1 MVNTSSIN
9 QGPTTAS
16 ALCQSCGLC
25 CTGVACGV
33 AIVSP
38 TQDKTFF
45 DLYADSIIVSDD
57 HGNKRKKAWINQPC
71 PVFDGNCSAY
81 EFRPVDCKTFQ
92 CALLEKLMVGAVDPV
107 SAKSIVDSILGALDK
122 LAVQY
127 NALNEQCLTRDEIFP
142 VLNKLHRGAVDKA
155 SQSAFWRTYPQYLS
169 VRYLIGKH
177 MDK

>member
-1 MVNTSSIN
+1 MVNTPSIS
-9 QGPTTAS
+9 QDPTIAS

-25 CTGVACGV
+25 CTGVACRV
-33 AIVSP
+33 TFVSP

-45 DLYADSIIVSDD
+45 DLFSDNIIVSDERGD
-57 HGNKRKKAWINQPC
+57 KSRKAWINQPC

-107 SAKSIVDSILGALDK
+107 SAKLIVDSILGALEK

-127 NALNEQCLTRDEIFP
+127 NTLNEQCLTRDEIFP

-177 MDK
+177 IDK